1 MSTGMSGT
9 GYFPDVSRISRV
21 TPERA
26 DRQRASLPAEPQEPD
41 SPTERKRKWDES
53 CRQETLRVAA
63 LAEENRKKREAEA
76 RQRAEA
82 ERHRGEAE
90 QKQRELDQRRATYFK
105 KIDEHNA
112 MLSLAFAYAP
122 TADEWQAVSEKMDAL
137 GLGLGSS
144 KFSPE
149 AWTMELLRLRNGG

>member
-26 DRQRASLPAEPQEPD
+26 DRQRTSLPAEPQEPD
-41 SPTERKRKWDES
+41 SPMERKRKWDES

-90 QKQRELDQRRATYFK
+90 QKQRELDQRREAHFK

-112 MLSLAFAYAP
+112 MLTLAFAPYAP
-122 TADEWQAVSEKMDAL
+122 TADERQAVSERMDAIDQ
-137 GLGLGSS
+137 G
-144 KFSPE
+144 
-149 AWTMELLRLRNGG
+149 

>member
-82 ERHRGEAE
+82 ERHRSEAE
-90 QKQRELDQRRATYFK
+90 QKQRELDQRREAHFK

-112 MLSLAFAYAP
+112 MLTLAFAPYAP
-122 TADEWQAVSEKMDAL
+122 TADERQAVSERMDAIDQ
-137 GLGLGSS
+137 GLGSDR
-144 KFSPE
+144 FSPE
-149 AWTMELLRLRNGG
+149 AWVITLLELRS